1 MRHTRTLFKYNAVY
15 HRNLLINAN
24 MSRAKEI
31 QEKLALNA
39 KLQAALSAN
48 TSKVLGWLGDSRDE
62 KDSSESQYKEKDQ
75 AYSIKDLEDSKKM
88 FFELPV
94 VQIGS
99 GLNMGDSGADDAASS
114 DIHTIGEFVKSNKKI
129 SSLAKKKKRSENL
142 NERNNIYRVAK
153 DDTRAMV
160 ALKNKIRS
168 GRREEMRRNGLLESR
183 KTSGTKDTRP
193 SNNRGKQDE
202 SDDESS
208 DDDEGRRPAAAKK
221 SVNLLFGS
229 KKKGRK

>member
-1 MRHTRTLFKYNAVY
+1 
-15 HRNLLINAN
+15 

-39 KLQAALSAN
+39 KLQIALNSN
-48 TSKVLGWLGDSRDE
+48 TSKVLSWLDSD
-62 KDSSESQYKEKDQ
+62 KDDDNKKRQSDDVDNGK
-75 AYSIKDLEDSKKM
+75 AYTIKDLEDSKKM
-88 FFELPV
+88 FFQLPV

-99 GLNMGDSGADDAASS
+99 GLSMGDNDSGDNEGST
-114 DIHTIGEFVKSNKKI
+114 DIHTIGEFVNSNKKI
-129 SSLAKKKKRSENL
+129 SSLAKKKKRSEHL

-168 GRREEMRRNGLLESR
+168 GRREDMRRNGPSSSAHNN
-183 KTSGTKDTRP
+183 TST
-193 SNNRGKQDE
+193 SNNKDSSKGTMIG
-202 SDDESS
+202 SDGDSS
-208 DDDEGRRPAAAKK
+208 DDDGSRRIAHSKK
-221 SVNLLFGS
+221 SVNLLFNG

>member
-1 MRHTRTLFKYNAVY
+1 
-15 HRNLLINAN
+15 

-39 KLQAALSAN
+39 KLQVALNAN
-48 TSKVLGWLGDSRDE
+48 SSKVLSWLDNDE
-62 KDSSESQYKEKDQ
+62 RKEDTDAKSIKEDGQ
-75 AYSIKDLEDSKKM
+75 AYTIKDLEDSKKM
-88 FFELPV
+88 FFKLPV

-99 GLNMGDSGADDAASS
+99 GLNMGTDDDMDGNDVNN
-114 DIHTIGEFVKSNKKI
+114 DIHTIGEFIESNKKV
-129 SSLAKKKKRSENL
+129 SSLAKKKKRSDHL

-153 DDTRAMV
+153 DDTKAMV

-168 GRREEMRRNGLLESR
+168 GKREEFRRNGAENMV
-183 KTSGTKDTRP
+183 KTKINKG
-193 SNNRGKQDE
+193 RGPEPRNATSKGS

-208 DDDEGRRPAAAKK
+208 EDEDFGNRKVVHSKK
-221 SVNLLFGS
+221 SVNLLFNG

>member
-1 MRHTRTLFKYNAVY
+1 
-15 HRNLLINAN
+15 

-39 KLQAALSAN
+39 KLQEALSSN
-48 TSKVLGWLGDSRDE
+48 TSKVLSWLDGGKDE
-62 KDSSESQYKEKDQ
+62 KDTSESSYKEKHQ

-99 GLNMGDSGADDAASS
+99 GLNMGESDANNDASA

-168 GRREEMRRNGLLESR
+168 GKREEMRRNGAVESR
-183 KTSGTKDTRP
+183 KQGDAKDSKYTS
-193 SNNRGKQDE
+193 NRSKQE
-202 SDDESS
+202 EADDESS
-208 DDDEGRRPAAAKK
+208 DDDRDRKPVAAKK

-229 KKKGRK
+229 KKKGKK